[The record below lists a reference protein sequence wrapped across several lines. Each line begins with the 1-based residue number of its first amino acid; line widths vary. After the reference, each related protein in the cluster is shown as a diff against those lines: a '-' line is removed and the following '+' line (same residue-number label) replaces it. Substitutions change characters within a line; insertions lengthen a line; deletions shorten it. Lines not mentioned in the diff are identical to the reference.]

1 MKDILTQDDLML
13 PLQNSQSLVIRVEV
27 LDSKTQSKIGIIT
40 GIVSGSVSINGES
53 DIRHTC
59 NLSIQPTI
67 LENIKLEEGNLV
79 WLDKDIRL
87 SIGMWNWRL
96 NDYIWYSFGN
106 YVYTDTSS
114 TYDQT
119 TNQLTVNCSDYMA
132 KLDGTKNGQLGALVI
147 SYPAY
152 EENPETGE
160 PITYNIIRNAIIETL
175 EKLCRITNYRIDD
188 IGEYKAMPEYNDD
201 WEKYREENVNIWN
214 TIPYDQEFSCGCTVL
229 SILTTFR
236 DLYPNYEMYFDM
248 DTNTFIC
255 QLKPMCYEDDIF
267 IDDKYIQK
275 VFISENSSTDMTT
288 VKNVCEVWGQSFE
301 NDYYSEEV
309 TYANNV
315 YSCFINGYEEKYYN
329 GDIIG
334 LKIPEVNALGAQ
346 ININN
351 FGTIGIYD
359 ESNEIAVSA
368 GKMKADTVYTF
379 KIKKKRIDGNDQIR
393 AYLLGEW
400 QAHAINVL
408 TDGTASNQ
416 KVTDSEGVEF
426 VLYSKEYFK
435 HFYNCERVDFQ
446 IVPDSPFTVQKL
458 GEILDVKT
466 GGEFENITSDDLAAD
481 RAKWENWKNC
491 RLTDNI
497 TITTKILP
505 WLYVNKKVSYK
516 SHSSG
521 ELHQY
526 IITSISHDLSN
537 NTSSITMYRFYP
549 YYDMTEEEF
558 KNAGTW
564 KALSGYTWNELN
576 NYTSIEIT
584 ERKDLTM
591 STLTNFL
598 KLIKP
603 NENEKSSIDIINQNS
618 DLLDSAIQNLT
629 SKVNEDRITNE
640 QIDSLFK

>member
-576 NYTSIEIT
+576 NYTWDQLKSLK
-584 ERKDLTM
+584 ER
-591 STLTNFL
+591 
-598 KLIKP
+598 I
-603 NENEKSSIDIINQNS
+603 
-618 DLLDSAIQNLT
+618 
-629 SKVNEDRITNE
+629 
-640 QIDSLFK
+640 

>member
-1 MKDILTQDDLML
+1 MKDILTQDDLIL
-13 PLQNSQSLVIRVEV
+13 PLQSSQSPMIRVEV
-27 LDSKTQSKIGIIT
+27 LDSKTQSSIGTIT
-40 GIVSGSVSINGES
+40 GIVSGGISINGES
-53 DIRHTC
+53 DVRHTC
-59 NLSIQPTI
+59 NLVIQPTI

-87 SIGMWNWRL
+87 SVGMWNWRL
-96 NDYIWYSFGN
+96 NDYLWYSFGN

-119 TNQLTVNCSDYMA
+119 TNQLTVNCSDYMC
-132 KLDGTKNGQLGALVI
+132 KLDGTKNGQLGALII

-152 EENPETGE
+152 EEDPETGE
-160 PITYNIIRNAIIETL
+160 PIKYNIIRNAIIETL
-175 EKLCRITNYRIDD
+175 ETLCRITNYRIDD

-236 DLYPNYEMYFDM
+236 DLYPNYEMYFDI

-267 IDDKYIQK
+267 IDDNYIQK
-275 VFISENSSTDMTT
+275 VLISENSSTDMTT
-288 VKNVCEVWGQSFE
+288 VRNVCEVWGQTFE
-301 NDYYSEEV
+301 NDYYSDEV
-309 TYANNV
+309 TYKNNV
-315 YSCFINGYEEKYYN
+315 YSCTINGYEENYYN

-334 LKIPEVNALGAQ
+334 LKIPQTNQLAAKL
-346 ININN
+346 NINN
-351 FGTIGIYD
+351 FGVIGIYD
-359 ESNEIAVSA
+359 EADESLISSE
-368 GKMKADTVYTF
+368 KMKANTVYTF

-408 TDGTASNQ
+408 TDGTTSSE

-446 IVPDSPFTVQKL
+446 IVPDSPFTIQKL

-466 GGEFENITSDDLAAD
+466 GNEFENITSDDLAAD

-497 TITTKILP
+497 TITTKLLP
-505 WLYVNKKVSYK
+505 WLYVNKKVSYR
-516 SHSSG
+516 SHASG

-564 KALSGYTWNELN
+564 ETLSKYTWNELSK
-576 NYTSIEIT
+576 YTWSQLESLK
-584 ERKDLTM
+584 ER
-591 STLTNFL
+591 
-598 KLIKP
+598 
-603 NENEKSSIDIINQNS
+603 
-618 DLLDSAIQNLT
+618 
-629 SKVNEDRITNE
+629 
-640 QIDSLFK
+640 